1 MELEVKLKLLDRIYR
16 LYDDIVGA
24 YELACRKFCA
34 HCCTCNV
41 TLTTLEGYRIVERL
55 AAGRRSSL
63 LERVRKAASQNRFRP
78 ALTTNAIAGLCAA
91 GQEIP
96 PEEIDPHWGSCSL
109 LADSLCPVY
118 DVRPFACRCLVSRK
132 NCAESGCA
140 DLDDFLLSVNTV
152 FLQVIEHLDA
162 EGCCG
167 NLIDVLLLLE
177 SVDVRRADAAGL
189 APEGGLI
196 RNQPMRFLFVPPE
209 HREKMAPILERLQ
222 GLK

>member
-1 MELEVKLKLLDRIYR
+1 MGLDLKLKLLDRIYR
-16 LYDDIVGA
+16 LYDGIVGA
-24 YELACRKFCA
+24 YELACRKSCA

-41 TLTTLEGYRIVERL
+41 TLTTLEGYRILDCLSFE
-55 AAGRRSSL
+55 RRSRL
-63 LERVRKAASQNRFRP
+63 LEGVRKAASQNRFRP
-78 ALTTNAIAGLCAA
+78 ALTTNAIARLCAD
-91 GQEIP
+91 GKEIP
-96 PEEIDPHWGSCSL
+96 AEEIDPHGGPCPL
-109 LADSLCPVY
+109 LADNLCPVY

-140 DLDDFLLSVNTV
+140 DVDDFLLSVNTV

-167 NLIDVLLLLE
+167 NLADVLLLE
-177 SVDVRRADAAGL
+177 TADAHRADAAGA

-196 RNQPMRFLFVPPE
+196 RNQPLRFLFVPPE
-209 HREKMAPILERLQ
+209 YRDRMAPILDKLR